1 MPGVKSLPAGWL
13 ANEKRDL
20 SDDLR
25 IARFQDVD
33 PALADGGGYSRE
45 LVSVGTCRD
54 SRDSSALIAPQGRA
68 RD

>member
-1 MPGVKSLPAGWL
+1 MPGVKSLPAGWS

-33 PALADGGGYSRE
+33 PALADGGG
-45 LVSVGTCRD
+45 
-54 SRDSSALIAPQGRA
+54 
-68 RD
+68 